1 MREEKEVKQELAE
14 IRRYVNDTSHKVAR
28 LEEDMKWVKKL
39 LYLILCAVV
48 LSQGINVVKGAVVH
62 QSKVIEDVQMC
73 PYNTS
78 EYVRGVFDC
87 SNMAK
92 MLYDFLTER
101 GHHCVVV
108 YVENFTYG
116 IKHNFLFVDGYAV
129 EPTTKDFAW
138 WYYQGWYGIDKLIY
152 VKPKWLYGKEW
163 EYPRRW

>member
-1 MREEKEVKQELAE
+1 MEDGRRVEREITEVRK
-14 IRRYVNDTSHKVAR
+14 YVNDISHKVAR

-48 LSQGINVVKGAVVH
+48 LTQGIGVVKGAVVN
-62 QSKVIEDVQMC
+62 QSGVFEDVQLT
-73 PYNTS
+73 PYNIS
-78 EYVRGVFDC
+78 EYKRDVFDC

-92 MLYDFLTER
+92 MMYDFLTER

-108 YVENFTYG
+108 YVENWSYG
-116 IKHNFLFVDGYAV
+116 IRHNFLFVDGYAV

-138 WYYQGWYGIDKLIY
+138 WYYNRIFRIDKLIY
-152 VKPKWLYGKEW
+152 LDGRRLYGKAW

>member
-1 MREEKEVKQELAE
+1 MEGRREIEREVAE
-14 IRRYVNDTSHKVAR
+14 IRKYVNDTSHKVAR

-48 LSQGINVVKGAVVH
+48 LSQGINVVKGAVVN

-87 SNMAK
+87 SNIVK

-152 VKPKWLYGKEW
+152 VRPEWMYGKEW